1 MQNFLNFPLKKLW
14 CSDLSCFSL
23 SMKLEL
29 RFLFHLS
36 EICLL
41 AIMLFDL
48 FSFTLSDSKGL
59 YLQSPLFVLQR
70 DLTKIITP
78 PLNLSH
84 CSPSSLL
91 LFLVKIRIAAI
102 VIFLENASW
111 SYLTFHLF
119 LLSIISPPQ
128 VRQESPAFLLPTR
141 FFISH
146 SSSDIAKMKEQIVIV
161 LRKRE
166 NTFVFN
172 TEDLSHSK
180 LFPENS

>member
-84 CSPSSLL
+84 CSLSSLL
-91 LFLVKIRIAAI
+91 LVLVKILIGAI

-128 VRQESPAFLLPTR
+128 VRQESPAFFAR
-141 FFISH
+141 
-146 SSSDIAKMKEQIVIV
+146 
-161 LRKRE
+161 
-166 NTFVFN
+166 N
-172 TEDLSHSK
+172 
-180 LFPENS
+180 